1 MSDSGSIGSKVVSEL
16 AGIVKDTGKQL
27 VDVVLPNTPSGSP
40 PSKGGET
47 GEGIGG
53 NDPVAIQQQQKK
65 RAEEQRRFNQVKQEL
80 ENYILNKKRQE
91 KQQEQIVEEQKKM
104 EEVQKKESQKKQ
116 RENSLIGRLS
126 RQYGGTGEIGKGK
139 Y

>member
-27 VDVVLPNTPSGSP
+27 IDVVVPTAQKPV
-40 PSKGGET
+40 GEQGT
-47 GEGIGG
+47 GEKGSSG
-53 NDPVAIQQQQKK
+53 NDPAVIQQQQKK
-65 RAEEQRRFNQVKQEL
+65 RADEQRRFNEVKQEL

-91 KQQEQIVEEQKKM
+91 KQEEQVKEEQKKM
-104 EEVQKKESQKKQ
+104 EEIQKKESQKKQ

>member
-27 VDVVLPNTPSGSP
+27 IDVVLPNTPSGSP
-40 PSKGGET
+40 PYKGGE
-47 GEGIGG
+47 EIK
-53 NDPVAIQQQQKK
+53 KK
-65 RAEEQRRFNQVKQEL
+65 RADEQRRFNQVKQDL
-80 ENYILNKKRQE
+80 ENYILNKKREE
-91 KQQEQIVEEQKKM
+91 KQVEQVKEQEHM
-104 EEVQKKESQKKQ
+104 EEIQKKESQKKQ

>member
-27 VDVVLPNTPSGSP
+27 TEVVLPNTPSGSP
-40 PSKGGET
+40 PYKGGE
-47 GEGIGG
+47 EEIK
-53 NDPVAIQQQQKK
+53 KK

-80 ENYILNKKRQE
+80 DSYIANKKRQD
-91 KQQEQIVEEQKKM
+91 QQVEQVKEQEHM
-104 EEVQKKESQKKQ
+104 EEIQKRESQKKQ
-116 RENSLIGRLS
+116 KENSLIGKLS